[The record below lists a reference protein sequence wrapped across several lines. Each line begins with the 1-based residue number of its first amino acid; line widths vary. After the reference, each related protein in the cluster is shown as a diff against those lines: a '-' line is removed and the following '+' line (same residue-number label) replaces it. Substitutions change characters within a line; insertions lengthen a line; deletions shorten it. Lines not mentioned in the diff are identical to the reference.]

1 MCFCSPTLDILTQSA
16 KRFPIRDYH
25 DDSSGGKTLDFE
37 KVLTTIAKYFERER
51 VKFAVIGA
59 FALHAY
65 GRSRLT
71 QDLDFVTEAGA
82 QEALIAYLESIG
94 YQTLHRSEGYSNHL
108 HSDQVMGRVDFVYV
122 RAETRR
128 RIFETR
134 GATLKLGNVSVSVPR
149 AEHLVAMKIQA
160 MKNDPSRT
168 FQELADIGFLVRLPD
183 IDQEEV
189 RRYFEN
195 SGLLDSY
202 EEIRKRT

>member
-1 MCFCSPTLDILTQSA
+1 MCARSCYDERAPATTFQ
-16 KRFPIRDYH
+16 R
-25 DDSSGGKTLDFE
+25 KTLDFE
-37 KVLTTIAKYFERER
+37 KVLMTIARYFEREG

-71 QDLDFVTEAGA
+71 QDLDFVTEAAGQA
-82 QEALIAYLESIG
+82 ALIAYLESLG

-108 HSDQVMGRVDFVYV
+108 HSDSAMGRVDFVYV
-122 RAETRR
+122 RGETRR
-128 RIFETR
+128 KIFETQ
-134 GATLKLGNVSVSVPR
+134 GATLKLGNLSVPVPR
-149 AEHLVAMKIQA
+149 AEHLVAMKVQA

-168 FQELADIGFLVRLPD
+168 LQELADIGFLIHLPG

-189 RRYFEN
+189 RKYFEEG
-195 SGLLDSY
+195 GLLNSY